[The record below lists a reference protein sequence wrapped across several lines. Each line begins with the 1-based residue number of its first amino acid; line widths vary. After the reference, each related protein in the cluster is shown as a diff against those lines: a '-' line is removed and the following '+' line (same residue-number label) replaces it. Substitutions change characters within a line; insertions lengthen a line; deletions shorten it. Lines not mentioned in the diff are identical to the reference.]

1 MVPNHETPAPGAP
14 RLIVDH
20 ELLAR
25 LGPESTAAEWEST
38 LRRTGLWDLPAVGS
52 DWGRLVRAIRLQVER
67 ARDRSRLEVP
77 KAARPALT
85 LLAVGLALL
94 IGLRAGPALGLLA
107 LGLPLLLA
115 VAWFGPGRAADTG
128 PPPLES
134 ASALLRQFLQRT
146 VVDAAGEIVVENLP
160 HREYLAL
167 RLQDLDDAQTAA
179 EGRLGELAGTA
190 ERIRHSNRRLGRT
203 DADPEIRQLEAAH
216 AEGVVAIDRTNRVR
230 AALRARLAALD
241 VHIEQMRA
249 LAERRA
255 LSHRAAR
262 LTDEG
267 EENPPLRTLAEV
279 EVDVVEIEAELAP
292 LTIAHREHEGRLQA
306 LLELLTQTSVR
317 RGS

>member
-1 MVPNHETPAPGAP
+1 M
-14 RLIVDH
+14 VDH

-25 LGPESTAAEWEST
+25 LGPGSTAEEWETT
-38 LRRTGLWDLPAVGS
+38 LRRTGLWDLPSVGS
-52 DWGRLVRAIRLQVER
+52 DWGRLVRAVRLQVER
-67 ARDRSRLEVP
+67 ARDSSPWEVP
-77 KAARPALT
+77 VAARPVLT

-94 IGLRAGPALGLLA
+94 IGLRAGPVLGFFA

-115 VAWFGPGRAADTG
+115 FGWFGPGRPAEAA
-128 PPPLES
+128 PPPLER

-146 VVDAAGEIVVENLP
+146 VVDTAGEVVVENLP

-167 RLQDLDDAQTAA
+167 RLQDLDDAQVAA

-190 ERIRHSNRRLGRT
+190 ERIRYSNRRLGRAET
-203 DADPEIRQLEAAH
+203 DPEIRQLEAAH
-216 AEGVVAIDRTNRVR
+216 AEGVVAIERTGRVR

-241 VHIEQMRA
+241 VQIEEMRA

-267 EENPPLRTLAEV
+267 EENPTLRALAEV

-292 LTIAHREHEGRLQA
+292 LTIEHRDHEGRLQA

-317 RGS
+317 RGH